1 MATTDYVKK
10 LEPMENA
17 FEMYIS
23 SRLPV
28 GKLEEILS
36 ATLSNTEFHGKTKH
50 YTVIMAK
57 RTFNTSEPAFGIN
70 IFPAINKMQELA
82 EKMVNEDKP
91 WKTVVDFWHT
101 IDEWTIE
108 MDPRLF
114 DRNTYGLNHKE
125 AVACILHEVG
135 HTVYSDRIVERL
147 LRSYKAVKLSMKIPQ
162 KAATKAG
169 YFIFM
174 VPLMVACAGPNLVRN
189 LTRGQNEEKWADSLA
204 KKCGYGDHLVT
215 AMDKLMK
222 EYGRIAATDAQL
234 DKEVDVSSEWAGRMI
249 SDMAARRNHLAND
262 LFSNGVKS
270 ASGFIKTTNA
280 YILNLMGAGLRE
292 NYTGDAVEGEMCG
305 FDPVWGAAVKRRTA
319 ITTVMYQAD
328 ALEHYSVDLMTDEYN
343 AFEANLNFAIKNAE
357 AAMEGLFHKKIK
369 EGLPSW
375 RDIDQYQIEIDRI
388 RNTTDRQ
395 LMLDKIYGE
404 IEDIQDFMESI
415 VKNKREFQRYKPE
428 ADRMLKVLDNYR
440 EQVLGKH
447 TGDDPTA
454 DIKTPTDYGFMPP
467 KPKGLFYAPKG
478 YQG

>member
-1 MATTDYVKK
+1 MATDYTKK

-17 FEMYIS
+17 FEMYLS

-50 YTVIMAK
+50 YNVIMAK
-57 RTFNTSEPAFGIN
+57 RTFNTSEPAFGMT
-70 IFPAINKMQELA
+70 IFPSINKMEELA
-82 EKMVNEDKP
+82 DKMVNSEKP
-91 WKTVVDFWHT
+91 WNTVMEFWRT

-125 AVACILHEVG
+125 AVACLLHEIG
-135 HTVYSDRIVERL
+135 HTVYSDKIAERL
-147 LRSYKAVKLSMKIPQ
+147 LRSYKAVRLSMKLPQ

-174 VPLMVACAGPNLVRN
+174 VPLMVACSGPNLVRN
-189 LTRGQNEEKWADSLA
+189 LTRGQNEEKWSDSLA

-215 AMDKLMK
+215 AIDKMIK
-222 EYGRIAATDAQL
+222 EYGRQATLTDAQL
-234 DKEVDVSSEWAGRMI
+234 DKEVDISSEWAGRMI

-262 LFSNGVKS
+262 IFAVGAKT
-270 ASGFIKTTNA
+270 ASGFIKTTSS

-292 NYTGDAVEGEMCG
+292 NYSGDAVEGQ
-305 FDPVWGAAVKRRTA
+305 TA
-319 ITTVMYQAD
+319 IEEILKMGEA
-328 ALEHYSVDLMTDEYN
+328 ALETYSVDLMTEEYN
-343 AFEANLNFAIKNAE
+343 AFESNLNYAIKNAE
-357 AAMEGLFHKKIK
+357 MTPAQEGLFHRKVK

-375 RDIDQYQIEIDRI
+375 RVIDQYQIEIDRI

-395 LMLDKIYGE
+395 LMLDKVYGE

-415 VKNKREFQRYKPE
+415 HRNKREFERYKPE

-440 EQVLGKH
+440 EQILGKH

-454 DIKTPTDYGFMPP
+454 DILTPTDLGFMPP